1 MAFTDHCD
9 LYAAIHEDGI
19 NRVIKHLMR
28 QRPSL
33 FNYAT
38 LEVAANPELACH
50 PVAHTIDVTNHGNPL
65 FGLLGPLPIL
75 GADAPPV
82 GLNFCAQ
89 LTTAEV
95 DCHPGNVIKLPA
107 ELNPPLADQHLA
119 FKVRVCAGLDCP
131 AIELIDRIKPTR
143 PPNTDRRQPPQPPI
157 VPPARHLLC
166 FCLDVYVVAHV
177 DLEIV
182 LGKPTL
188 VGKVDG
194 VDIVDIKPD
203 DLEDSLNCYLRTTFE
218 VLLKE
223 KLAFSI
229 DKLALSF
236 PVFGGA
242 FSIAPTPNPP
252 IPNNPAIEDDQIK
265 EFISIS

>member
-1 MAFTDHCD
+1 MAFTDNCD
-9 LYAAIHEDGI
+9 LYAAVHEDGI
-19 NRVIKHLMR
+19 NRVINHLMR

-38 LEVAANPELACH
+38 LEVAALPELACH

-65 FGLLGPLPIL
+65 FKIVNSLPIL
-75 GADAPPV
+75 GADSPPV
-82 GLNFCAQ
+82 GLNFCTQ
-89 LTTAEV
+89 LVSAEV
-95 DCHPGNVIKLPA
+95 DCYPGNIINLPS
-107 ELNPPLADQHLA
+107 ELNPPLPDQHLA
-119 FKVRVCAGLDCP
+119 FKVRLCAGLDCP
-131 AIELIDRIKPTR
+131 AIELIDRIKPT
-143 PPNTDRRQPPQPPI
+143 PPSDSARAQPPQPPI
-157 VPPARHLLC
+157 VPPTRHLLC

-177 DLEIV
+177 ELETIF
-182 LGKPTL
+182 GKPAL
-188 VGKVDG
+188 VGKVDT

-203 DLEDSLNCYLRTTFE
+203 DLEESLNCYLRTTFE

-223 KLAFSI
+223 KLAISI

-252 IPNNPAIEDDQIK
+252 IPNNPAIEDNQIK
-265 EFISIS
+265 EFISVS